1 MIDFL
6 GWFAM
11 ASGII
16 AAIMISVDAGRKI
29 TGWGFVVFTASSLSW
44 IVVGIGEG
52 EPPLSLQN
60 VVLTVIN
67 VVGIYRWL
75 IRKKKP
81 ASQDGLSITNAD

>member
-1 MIDFL
+1 MIDML

-16 AAIMISVDAGRKI
+16 AAVMVSIDAGRKV

-60 VVLTVIN
+60 VVLTIIN
-67 VVGIYRWL
+67 LVGIYRWL

-81 ASQDGLSITNAD
+81 AS